1 MRQMRQEGFVHP
13 DPPSSQGNPAF
24 HLQVFHGLYE
34 VGLPKGSHYKLCK
47 GCCSLRQSS
56 SLVQT
61 YCLQIKSATLPGQTI
76 YNTEKAS
83 LQGKMKGV
91 CLWSCHS
98 LPLPA
103 WRTSIRKLW
112 GKTKQI
118 QEPVITSCVFY
129 LFLCVFYLCSHSTR
143 NIICTTQSICR
154 SGLQGYFH
162 PGNFSPASG
171 THS

>member
-24 HLQVFHGLYE
+24 HLWIFHGLYE
-34 VGLPKGSHYKLCK
+34 VGLPKGSRYKLCK
-47 GCCSLRQSS
+47 GCCSLRQSG

-61 YCLQIKSATLPGQTI
+61 YCLQIKSATLPGQISPFRETI

-98 LPLPA
+98 L
-103 WRTSIRKLW
+103 S
-112 GKTKQI
+112 
-118 QEPVITSCVFY
+118 TSCLENKYQKIMRKNKTNPRASNHLLCILSLLMCILSVLTQHKEHY
-129 LFLCVFYLCSHSTR
+129 LHHTVNL
-143 NIICTTQSICR
+143 
-154 SGLQGYFH
+154 
-162 PGNFSPASG
+162 
-171 THS
+171 